1 MDASIVFVSNNSWH
15 QLIAAQGV
23 IVCAW
28 KYKDSVRTGGR
39 CATLWV
45 WVFNETKR
53 DQVANKLSK
62 AQPLLNIDKEGK
74 HTELQ
79 TQGVL
84 RY

>member
-1 MDASIVFVSNNSWH
+1 MDASIVFISINSRH
-15 QLIAAQGV
+15 QLITAQGV
-23 IVCAW
+23 IVH
-28 KYKDSVRTGGR
+28 DSTKTALHTGGR

-53 DQVANKLSK
+53 DRVANKLCK

-74 HTELQ
+74 HLELQ

-84 RY
+84 KY

>member
-1 MDASIVFVSNNSWH
+1 MDFVSINSRH
-15 QLIAAQGV
+15 QLITAQGL

-28 KYKDSVRTGGR
+28 KYKDSVGAGGR

-45 WVFNETKR
+45 WVFNESKK
-53 DQVANKLSK
+53 DQVANKLCK

-74 HTELQ
+74 HTGLQ